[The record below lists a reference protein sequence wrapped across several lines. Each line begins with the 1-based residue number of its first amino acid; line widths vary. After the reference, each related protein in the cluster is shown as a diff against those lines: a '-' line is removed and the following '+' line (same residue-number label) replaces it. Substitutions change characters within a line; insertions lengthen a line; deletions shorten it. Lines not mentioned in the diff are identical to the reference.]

1 MQIKLYY
8 DKECPFCKKYA
19 QILKLKQNH
28 EVNILNARENQK
40 DILFFKEKGFDI
52 NEGFIIFIE
61 EKEILQGSEAVI
73 FLDKLSEKKL
83 FLVDTWLF
91 KKIAYPIIKLV
102 RKAILLILGKNPNI
116 KF

>member
-1 MQIKLYY
+1 MKIKLYY

-28 EVNILNARENQK
+28 EVTILNAREYK
-40 DILFFKEKGFDI
+40 SDIMLFNEKGFDI
-52 NEGFIIFIE
+52 NEGFIIYID
-61 EKEILQGSEAVI
+61 EKEILQGSKAVI
-73 FLDKLSEKKL
+73 FLDKISDKKL

-91 KKIAYPIIKLV
+91 KKIVYPIIKQI
-102 RKAILLILGKNPNI
+102 RKAVLLILGKNPNI

>member
-8 DKECPFCKKYA
+8 DKECPFCRKYA
-19 QILKLKQNH
+19 QILKLKQKN
-28 EVNILNARENQK
+28 EVDILNARESQK

-52 NEGFIIFIE
+52 NEGFIIYID
-61 EKEILQGSEAVI
+61 EKKILQGSDAVI

-102 RKAILLILGKNPNI
+102 RKVILLILGKNPNI